1 MLDRRTFVRS
11 GVVAAGAL
19 GFGGQLWGGAFAAT
33 GAAAQPEPSPYGPL
47 RAADANGVRLPAGFR
62 SRVVARTGQAVGSTG
77 YVWHGAPDGGCIF
90 PTSAGGWIY
99 VSNSEVANG
108 RGGASAIRFGPTG
121 RIEKAYRILSGTNR
135 NCSGGAT
142 PWERWLSGEEVDRG
156 LVFECD
162 PRGRVA
168 AVARRAMGRFKH
180 EAAAVDAPR
189 RVVYLTEDERD
200 SCFYRFRPTAW
211 PGLDAG
217 VLEVACV
224 GASPTSVVWK
234 PVPDPSAATTRTRY
248 QVAGVM
254 RFDGGEGCFYDRDV
268 CYFTTKGDN
277 KVWGYDAASRRMETV
292 YDDSLVTSGTPV
304 LRGVDA
310 LTVSRLRDIFVGED
324 GDDMQINMIRSGGV
338 SLFLQL
344 VGHSTSEITG
354 IAFNPAGDRMYF
366 SSQRGTG
373 AGGVTFEVR
382 GPF

>member
-1 MLDRRTFVRS
+1 MLDRRSLLRG

-19 GFGGQLWGGAFAAT
+19 GFGGRLWGDAFAAPPV
-33 GAAAQPEPSPYGPL
+33 AAQPGPSPYGPL
-47 RAADANGVRLPAGFR
+47 QPADANGVLLPAGFR
-62 SRVVARTGQAVGSTG
+62 SRVIARTGHPVGSTG
-77 YVWHGAPDGGCIF
+77 YVWHAEPDGGCIF

-99 VSNSEVANG
+99 VSNSEVGSAA
-108 RGGASAIRFGPTG
+108 GGASAIRFSPSGAVE
-121 RIEKAYRILSGTNR
+121 RAYRILSGTNR

-142 PWERWLSGEEVDRG
+142 PWERWLSAEEVDRG
-156 LVFECD
+156 LVYECD
-162 PRGRVA
+162 PRGRA
-168 AVARRAMGRFKH
+168 SAVVRPAMGAFKH

-189 RVVYLTEDERD
+189 RVVYLTEDEPD

-211 PGLDAG
+211 PSLSAG

-224 GASPTSVVWK
+224 GASATSVVWK
-234 PVPDPSAATTRTRY
+234 PVPDPSAASTRTRY
-248 QVAGVM
+248 QVTGVM

-277 KVWGYDAASRRMETV
+277 KVWGYDAATQRMLTV
-292 YDDSLVTSGTPV
+292 YDDDLVSTGTPV

-324 GDDMQINMIRSGGV
+324 RDDMQINMIRDGSV
-338 SLFLQL
+338 STFLQL
-344 VGHSTSEITG
+344 VGHTTSEITG

-382 GPF
+382 GSF